1 MNQRKGIILAGGLG
15 TRFAPVSVGISK
27 HLIPI
32 FDKPMI
38 YYSLSTLMLA
48 DVREILLISTERD
61 IQIFKNLLGDGS
73 SWGIQIDYVTQE
85 APKGIAQA
93 FLLAENFVDN
103 SPSVLILGDN
113 FFYGDGLK
121 QKLLK
126 VSKNINGATIFGY
139 RVKDPERYG
148 IAEYDENG
156 KVINIIEKPK
166 KFISDIAVTG
176 IYFYDN
182 KACEYAKQL
191 KPSKRGEFE
200 ITDLNKIYL
209 EKEELY
215 IEKMGRGYAW
225 LDAGTPDSLLEA
237 SQFVQTIEHR
247 QGLKICCP
255 EEIAFKKS
263 WVSKETILKSLEN
276 YKNAEYAQYINNLLR
291 GN

>member
-1 MNQRKGIILAGGLG
+1 MNQRKGIILADIG

-73 SWGIQIDYVTQE
+73 GIQIDYITQN

-93 FLLAENFVDN
+93 FLLAENFVGN

-113 FFYGDGLK
+113 FFYGDGLQ

>member
-103 SPSVLILGDN
+103 SP
-113 FFYGDGLK
+113 
-121 QKLLK
+121 
-126 VSKNINGATIFGY
+126 
-139 RVKDPERYG
+139 
-148 IAEYDENG
+148 
-156 KVINIIEKPK
+156 
-166 KFISDIAVTG
+166 
-176 IYFYDN
+176 
-182 KACEYAKQL
+182 
-191 KPSKRGEFE
+191 KR
-200 ITDLNKIYL
+200 
-209 EKEELY
+209 
-215 IEKMGRGYAW
+215 
-225 LDAGTPDSLLEA
+225 S
-237 SQFVQTIEHR
+237 
-247 QGLKICCP
+247 
-255 EEIAFKKS
+255 
-263 WVSKETILKSLEN
+263 
-276 YKNAEYAQYINNLLR
+276 
-291 GN
+291 